1 MLHYQDLTQNSILLC
16 THVHIIVKLLKIVYI
31 PQIRIISNINRSN
44 SCCCFHFLFDI
55 LFWRLKNKALPMT
68 LPFCQTTDTKYQI
81 LVEQEKVC
89 YSQFCKRHSSSEIC
103 PNISLLSTDFY
114 CSEFPEKLDL
124 SNSSTASHKTVS
136 WVEMFRQLVGKC
148 IELYLH
154 CGCVCFDQSRKL
166 GDTIWSEKIMW
177 ECDGIFR
184 GKTL

>member
-1 MLHYQDLTQNSILLC
+1 
-16 THVHIIVKLLKIVYI
+16 
-31 PQIRIISNINRSN
+31 
-44 SCCCFHFLFDI
+44 
-55 LFWRLKNKALPMT
+55 MT

-81 LVEQEKVC
+81 LVDEEKVC
-89 YSQFCKRHSSSEIC
+89 YGQFCNLRHRSSEIC

-148 IELYLH
+148 IELYRH
-154 CGCVCFDQSRKL
+154 CGCLCFDQSRKL

-177 ECDGIFR
+177 ECGGIVR
-184 GKTL
+184 GQTLLVVMQGNCSRNETEIVTQDKSIG